1 MQKKHLYS
9 LIAAT
14 FFFSYSFIG
23 FAGDATTDKATELLK
38 ARNYKAAYELLEPLE
53 SDKAGNVDYDYLLG
67 VAAVETGNASR
78 AIFAFERVLAVQPN
92 NADARAMLARAYFIA
107 GEPENAKAEFNNVQS
122 DKLDP
127 AISKLVKDNILA
139 IDKATGQATTFAA
152 YIDIGLGYDS
162 NINSATSTGSIV
174 APGLAPGLVLT
185 LNGSSVEKDSAYAS
199 LAGGVS
205 FKAPIAKGFT
215 VFGGAQA
222 STRTNWREDTF
233 NPSYTD
239 FNLGLSYKKYI
250 DTFTV
255 SATHNDFEVNS
266 TQFLKSTGVTGQWQR
281 DLDDTNQV
289 SVYGQ
294 FINLTYPG
302 QSVRD
307 SHRKIVGAGWGHA
320 FTGDKAPV
328 LFLSAYGGQEDA
340 DDSKFDYL
348 ASDTIFGLRA
358 GGQLA
363 WDYKTVAFATT
374 SYERRS
380 YDGVDPSFLVERADR
395 QFDVSVGV
403 RYTPFPGLTIKPQ
416 LSYLNND
423 SNIALF
429 GYDRTVLSVNLRKDF
444 NW

>member
-1 MQKKHLYS
+1 MQKKHLCS

-14 FFFSYSFIG
+14 FLISYSLIG
-23 FAGDATTDKATELLK
+23 FAGDEATEQASQLLK
-38 ARNYKAAYELLEPLE
+38 ARDYKAAYALLEPLE
-53 SDKAGNVDYDYLLG
+53 SEKAGNVDYDYLLG
-67 VAAVETGNASR
+67 VSAVEVGEASR

-92 NADARAMLARAYFIA
+92 NQDARAMLARAYFIA
-107 GEPENAKAEFNNVQS
+107 GEPENAKAEFNNVQT
-122 DKLDP
+122 DNLDP
-127 AISKLVKDNILA
+127 SISKVIKDNILA

-185 LNGSSVEKDSAYAS
+185 LNNNSVEKDSSYAS

-205 FKAPIAKGFT
+205 FKAPIAKDFT

-255 SATHNDFEVNS
+255 SASRNDFEVNS
-266 TQFLKSTGVTGQWQR
+266 TKFLESTGVTGQWQR
-281 DLDDTNQV
+281 DIDDANQV
-289 SVYGQ
+289 SLYGQ

-320 FTGDKAPV
+320 FNGDKAPV
-328 LFLSAYGGQEDA
+328 IFLSAYGGKEDA
-340 DDSKFDYL
+340 DDSQFDYL
-348 ASDTIFGLRA
+348 ASDTIWGLRA

-363 WDYKTVAFATT
+363 WNYKTVAFATS
-374 SYERRS
+374 SYEHRS
-380 YDGVDPSFLVERADR
+380 YDGTDPSFLEERTDR
-395 QFDVSVGV
+395 QFDIAVGL

-416 LSYLNND
+416 ISYLNND
-423 SNIALF
+423 SNITLF
-429 GYDRTVLSVNLRKDF
+429 GYDRTVLSVNLR
-444 NW
+444 